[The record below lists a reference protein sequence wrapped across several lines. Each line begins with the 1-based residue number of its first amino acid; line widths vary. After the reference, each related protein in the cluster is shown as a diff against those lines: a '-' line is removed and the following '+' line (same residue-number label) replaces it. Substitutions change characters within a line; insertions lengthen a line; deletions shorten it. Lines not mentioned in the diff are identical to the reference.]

1 MSPRSPGAVV
11 DDWTDNGTPVPNG
24 SEDPM
29 IFGTTYKCSKQE
41 YRGPDILAD
50 SHDHA
55 LVRLEFAIA
64 MGWIDETTEIDG
76 ELVEVID
83 CPDEIADAMNPVGR
97 I

>member
-1 MSPRSPGAVV
+1 
-11 DDWTDNGTPVPNG
+11 
-24 SEDPM
+24 M

-50 SHDHA
+50 NHDHA

-64 MGWIDETTEIDG
+64 MGWIDESTELAG
-76 ELVEVID
+76 ELVETIPCSDDV
-83 CPDEIADAMNPVGR
+83 ADAMNPVGR